1 MQLTIRPATLA
12 DVPHVSNNLLQE
24 GINDMFRSGSNPALA
39 MAEGVILDECYV
51 AITDNGDYMALVG
64 IGEGGNIWLQ
74 MTTKVKKHPLAFIR
88 ATKKFLNERPEPL
101 LYNEIDIQNTALIK
115 LVKKLGFKV
124 INVVQPWGA
133 RNYHVEIV
141 KLWSGERQ

>member
-1 MQLTIRPATLA
+1 MQVSIRPATLA
-12 DVPHVSNNLLQE
+12 DVPPISNNLLQE
-24 GINDMFRSGSNPALA
+24 GINDMFRSGQHPTLA
-39 MAEGVILDECYV
+39 MAEGVLYDECYA
-51 AITDNGDYMALVG
+51 AITDSGDYMALVG
-64 IGEGGNIWLQ
+64 IGDDGNIWLQ
-74 MTTKVKKHPLAFIR
+74 MTTEVKKHPLAFIR
-88 ATKKFLNERPEPL
+88 ATKKFLKQRPEPL